1 MSKENEKID
10 ISESEREF
18 LKNKILNLESQFK
31 IMENKMDKIL
41 EILEKDCKK
50 MNDHIDF
57 VENVYDNVKMPF
69 YYLMDKAN
77 YLVSNDNKKILDRE
91 HNNNNNIDER

>member
-91 HNNNNNIDER
+91 HNNNIEDR

>member
-1 MSKENEKID
+1 MSKENEQID

-18 LKNKILNLESQFK
+18 LKNKILHLESQFK

-77 YLVSNDNKKILDRE
+77 YLVSNDNKTILDRE
-91 HNNNNNIDER
+91 HNNNIEER

>member
-10 ISESEREF
+10 ISESERDF
-18 LKNKILNLESQFK
+18 LKNKILNLESQFE

-77 YLVSNDNKKILDRE
+77 YLVSNDNKTILDRE
-91 HNNNNNIDER
+91 HNNNIEER